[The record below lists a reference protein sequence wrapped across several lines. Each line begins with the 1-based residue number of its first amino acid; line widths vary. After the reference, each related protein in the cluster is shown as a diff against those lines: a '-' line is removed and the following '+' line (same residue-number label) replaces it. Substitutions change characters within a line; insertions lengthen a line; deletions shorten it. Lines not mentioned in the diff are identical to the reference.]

1 MRTFRHDA
9 ILTGIEHMAERI
21 DDPEV
26 LKKAHKVL
34 EREYYQIPGAA
45 LLGIRPVDTLR
56 YYARHLSDREIEKVI
71 EYIHTLKGFL
81 F

>member
-1 MRTFRHDA
+1 MRTPEYDA
-9 ILTGIEHMAERI
+9 VLTGIEHMAERI
-21 DDPEV
+21 DDLYT
-26 LKKAHKVL
+26 LKRAHKIL

-45 LLGIRPVDTLR
+45 LLGTRPADTLR
-56 YYARHLSDREIEKVI
+56 YYARHLSDSEIEKVI